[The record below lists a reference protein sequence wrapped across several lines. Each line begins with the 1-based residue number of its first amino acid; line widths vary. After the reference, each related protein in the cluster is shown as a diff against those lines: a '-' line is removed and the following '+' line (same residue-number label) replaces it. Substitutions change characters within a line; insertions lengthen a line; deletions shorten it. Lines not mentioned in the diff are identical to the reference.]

1 MKKLRPQF
9 CVTIMNMKMNIKL
22 TRLLAV
28 LFLLSLGKVSAQ
40 IVLSKDY
47 QNNYSPAIGTFQGIQ
62 FREAGFSGLYAIPG
76 SNGKEFWTVTDRGV
90 NVDAAN
96 ANLSGCRPTY
106 DKIYGFP
113 SYAPKLVRI
122 RVNGDSIQI
131 LQIISMKRPNGTP
144 ASGIINPTGLGSTAA
159 ELASTDTVMNCS
171 RFNLKLTA
179 KDTWGIDAEGLVVD
193 KDGFFWICEEGG
205 PTIWKLNSNG
215 VVVNRF
221 TPYANMGGK
230 QSTDI
235 MIDSCFKYRKNN
247 RGFEGIA
254 LTPSG
259 KIYVMIQSPILFP
272 NQTIGEGT
280 RIHRILEI
288 DPQTNAT
295 RMFAYLNDG
304 IIGASG
310 SNQIRLRDWKIG
322 DMAAINDTTFLVL
335 EAALRGTTDIKR
347 MYQINISGATPVT
360 SGLYGGKTLEALV
373 DSTGLAAN
381 SIKPVSKKLFM
392 DLLAQGWP
400 ATLEKAEGLAIINDS
415 TLAICNDNDYG
426 QVSLPQNGI
435 ATATP
440 YTSHLLVYSLKGSNK
455 LSNFKLTPTFEGYG
469 KTGASSS
476 KAPYLKSLQSG
487 VQFTSIITAGDKV
500 GSYTASG
507 IPDGAGA
514 LDNGDGT
521 FNFYVNHEIPGSGGV
536 VRAHGQ
542 KGAFVSKWKINKSD
556 LSVIQGSDLIQ
567 NVYVYSAGA
576 YTLANAA
583 NPNAKAIFNRFCSAD
598 LPEVG
603 AFFDKRTGLGTTERM
618 FLNGEETGAEGR
630 AFAHILTGSNQG
642 TSYEL
647 PYLGKYSWENALA
660 CPSSG
665 VKTVVVGTDDAT
677 PGQVYVY
684 VGTKTNTG
692 NEIEKAGLSNGK
704 LYGVAVQGL
713 TTEVSGSFPIA
724 NTKFTLVDLGIV
736 KDSTGA
742 GLNTKSNS
750 LGVTNFLRPEDGAW
764 DINNPKD
771 FYFATT
777 NNFTAPSRLW
787 RLTFIDPT
795 QPELGGTVT
804 VVLDGTEGPKM
815 IDNMAIDNTGL
826 AYLQEDPGNQSYLSR
841 IWQYNTKTDAIK
853 PIAEHDGN
861 RFLAGGSNYL
871 TQDEESSGIIDA
883 QSILGPGMFLLV
895 DQAHHP
901 MAAEVYEGG
910 QFLAMYNAEAAL
922 NQPEISI
929 AGNTIDIADETTAIA
944 TTNGTDFGRVS
955 IGSAQNKTFTVKNT
969 GVGALTIGGINFGG
983 LSAADF
989 SYTGTLPL
997 IINAGNTADITVQFA
1012 PKAVG
1017 TRTASIHIF
1026 NNDLNENTFD
1036 FAIGAAGLPAGLT
1049 GSGTASSPYLV
1060 PLATGVSFTSILTA
1074 GESVNGYKLSGLG
1087 DGLGA
1092 YDNFNGTFTLLVNHE
1107 INNSLG
1113 VPRAHGQIGAYVSK
1127 WIINKSNLSP
1137 VSGSDLVK
1145 NVKIWTA
1152 GAYATYNTANPDAKA
1167 AFNRF
1172 CSADLPAPSAFYNSL
1187 SGLGTKERIFLNG
1200 EESGAEGRAF
1210 GHILTGT
1217 EAGTSYELPYLG
1229 KFSWENA
1236 LASPAMGDKTIV
1248 VGTDDATPGQ
1258 VYIYV
1263 GNKTNTGTDI
1273 EKAGL
1278 SNGKLFGVAVSGLP
1292 AEISGSIP
1300 AAATPFSMVDLGV
1313 VRDSSGAGL
1322 NTKSN
1327 SLNVTNFLRP
1337 EDGVWDPKN
1346 PRDFYFVTTNSFTA
1360 PSRLWRLRFND
1371 ALNPE
1376 NGGNITVLLD
1386 GTEGPKMMDNMTI
1399 DNFGHILLQEDPGNQ
1414 SYLAKIWQYD
1424 IETDKVVALAEH
1436 DQTRFVTGGSK
1447 FLTQDEESSGIIDM
1461 QAILGPGMF
1470 ILVDQAHYSIPGEVV
1485 EGGQLLAMY
1494 NPTTFNSNP
1503 EIIVSGNNIEIQ
1515 NGETRTDVQ
1524 KNTNFE
1530 TVILGNYVDKT
1541 ISIKNEGFGPMVITG
1556 IGFTGTDAADF
1567 SAYGLPALPIKLA
1580 AGKSLQAM
1588 VRFQPAA
1595 EGIRNAT
1602 LSILSNDF
1610 DESEFTFAVTGKA
1623 TDPSTSTEDLTQGNE
1638 SIKLFVNNS
1647 QGIAILNT
1655 EFNTTENLEIRVY
1668 NTQGVEVLSPV
1679 STKVNVGKQTQTID
1693 VSILA
1698 DGIYYFVIETAEST
1712 EKIKVFI
1719 TK

>member
-1 MKKLRPQF
+1 
-9 CVTIMNMKMNIKL
+9 MNIKL

-28 LFLLSLGKVSAQ
+28 LSLLYIGKVSGQ

-47 QNNYSPAIGTFQGIQ
+47 QNNYSPVIGTFQGIQ

-76 SNGKEFWTVTDRGV
+76 TSGKEFWTVTDRGV

-159 ELASTDTVMNCS
+159 ELASTDTVMDCS

-205 PTIWKLNSNG
+205 PTVWKLNSNG

-230 QSTDI
+230 QSIDI

-259 KIYVMIQSPILFP
+259 KVYVMIQSPILFP
-272 NQTIGEGT
+272 TKAIGEGT

-335 EAALRGTTDIKR
+335 EAALRGTTDVKR
-347 MYQINISGATPVT
+347 MYQININGATPVT

-373 DSTGLAAN
+373 DSVGLAAN
-381 SIKPVSKKLFM
+381 SIKPVRKKLFM

-426 QVSLPQNGI
+426 QVSLPENGI
-435 ATATP
+435 ASATP
-440 YTSHLLVYSLKGSNK
+440 YTSHLLIYSLKGSNK
-455 LSNFKLTPTFEGYG
+455 LSNFKPTPSFEGYG

-487 VQFTSIITAGDKV
+487 VQFTSIITASDKV
-500 GSYTASG
+500 GSYTAVG

-542 KGAFVSKWKINKSD
+542 KGAFISKWKINKSD
-556 LSVIQGSDLIQ
+556 LSIIQGSDLIQ
-567 NVYVYSAGA
+567 NVYIYSAGT

-583 NPNAKAIFNRFCSAD
+583 NPNAKAVFNRFCSAD
-598 LPEVG
+598 LPDAA
-603 AFFDKRTGLGTTERM
+603 AFFDKRTGLGTTERL

-630 AFAHILTGSNQG
+630 AFAHILTGNNQG

-647 PYLGKYSWENALA
+647 PALGKYSWENALA

-677 PGQVYVY
+677 PGQVYIY
-684 VGTKTNTG
+684 VGTKTNSG
-692 NEIEKAGLSNGK
+692 NEVEKAGLTNGK

-713 TTEVSGSFPIA
+713 TAEGSASYPA
-724 NTKFTLVDLGIV
+724 PNTKFTLVELGNV

-871 TQDEESSGIIDA
+871 TQDEESSGIFDA

-895 DQAHHP
+895 DQAHYSIP
-901 MAAEVYEGG
+901 GEVYEGG
-910 QFLAMYNAEAAL
+910 QLLAMYNAEAAA
-922 NQPEISI
+922 NQPEISF
-929 AGNTIDIADETTAIA
+929 AGNSVEIADETSTIA
-944 TTNGTDFGRVS
+944 VTNGTDFGRVS
-955 IGSAQNKTFTVKNT
+955 VGATQNKIFTVKNT
-969 GVGALTIGGINFGG
+969 GTGPLTIGLIQFGG
-983 LSAADF
+983 TNAADF
-989 SYTGTLPL
+989 SLVSTLP
-997 IINAGNTADITVQFA
+997 IIVNAGNTADINLQFA
-1012 PKAVG
+1012 PKAAG

-1036 FAIGAAGLPAGLT
+1036 FVLGGLAAPAGQI
-1049 GSGTASSPYLV
+1049 GSGTGVSPYLV
-1060 PLATGVSFTSILTA
+1060 PVAPGVSFTSILTA
-1074 GESVNGYKLSGLG
+1074 GETVGSYKLSGLG

-1092 YDNFNGTFTLLVNHE
+1092 YDNFNGTFTLLVAHE
-1107 INNSLG
+1107 INNASG
-1113 VPRAHGQIGAYVSK
+1113 VARAHGQKGAYISK
-1127 WIINKSNLSP
+1127 WVINKSNLSP
-1137 VSGSDLVK
+1137 ISGSDLIQ
-1145 NVKIWTA
+1145 NAKIWTG
-1152 GAYATYNTANPDAKA
+1152 GAYVTYNAANLDAKA

-1187 SGLGTKERIFLNG
+1187 TGMGTKERIFLNG
-1200 EESGAEGRAF
+1200 EEAGAEGRAF
-1210 GHILTGT
+1210 GHILSGA
-1217 EAGTSYELPYLG
+1217 EAGTTYELPYLG

-1236 LASPAMGDKTIV
+1236 VASPAMGDKTIV

-1258 VYIYV
+1258 VYVYV
-1263 GNKTNTGTDI
+1263 GNKTNTGSDI
-1273 EKAGL
+1273 DKAGL

-1300 AAATPFSMVDLGV
+1300 SPATPFSLVDLGI

-1376 NGGNITVLLD
+1376 KGGNITALLD
-1386 GTEGPKMMDNMTI
+1386 GTEGPKMMDNITI

-1436 DQTRFVTGGSK
+1436 DQTRFVTGGSN

-1470 ILVDQAHYSIPGEVV
+1470 ILVDQAHYSIGGDVV

-1494 NPTTFNSNP
+1494 NPTTFISNP
-1503 EIIVSGNNIEIQ
+1503 EITVSGNSFEIK
-1515 NGETRTDVQ
+1515 NGETQTDVQ
-1524 KNTNFE
+1524 KNTNFG
-1530 TVILGNYVDKT
+1530 TTLLGNYSDKA

-1556 IGFTGTDAADF
+1556 IGFTGVNASDF
-1567 SAYGLPALPIKLA
+1567 SVYGLPALPIKLA
-1580 AGKSLQAM
+1580 PGKSLQAM

-1610 DESEFTFAVTGKA
+1610 DESDFHFAVTGNGS
-1623 TDPSTSTEDLTQGNE
+1623 DPSTSTEDLTVAQE
-1638 SIKLFVNNS
+1638 SIKLFIDNS
-1647 QGIAILNT
+1647 QGIAVLNT
-1655 EFNTTENLEIRVY
+1655 EFNTTAFVEISVY
-1668 NTQGVEVLSPV
+1668 NTQGAVAMPSA
-1679 STKVNVGKQTQTID
+1679 STKMNAGKQTHTMD
-1693 VSILA
+1693 VSMLS
-1698 DGIYYFVIETAEST
+1698 DGIYYFVVKTDTYT
-1712 EKIKVFI
+1712 ERIKVLV